1 MKIVKSSRKAISP
14 LLATIILIAI
24 TIVGGLVVYSIFT
37 SSAGAAGSQ
46 SSVQVVSA
54 QLVVPTGSAQ
64 ATFAITVKNSGN
76 KPINNLQI
84 SGIQTGTTLCGTG
97 GTNPSLVTSASS
109 CAPAITLAPGQSA
122 AGTMTITLPG
132 NPQII
137 VGKTYQYVITATF
150 VDGSTST
157 NVFTVQATSS

>member
-46 SSVQVVSA
+46 SSVQVVSD
-54 QLVVPTGSAQ
+54 QLVVPTGGGSA
-64 ATFAITVKNSGN
+64 TWAITVKNQGN
-76 KPINNLQI
+76 KPI
-84 SGIQTGTTLCGTG
+84 QTMSVTLGTSVTTLTG
-97 GTNPSLVTSASS
+97 CSSSGLVLIPPPCSGSTT
-109 CAPAITLAPGQSA
+109 INLAPGQSI
-122 AGTMTITLPG
+122 AGSTPVSGIT
-132 NPQII
+132 
-137 VGKTYQYVITATF
+137 VGQTYSVTVTATF

>member
-37 SSAGAAGSQ
+37 SSAGTAGSQ
-46 SSVQVVSA
+46 SSLQVVSD
-54 QLVVPTGSAQ
+54 QLVVPTGGGSA
-64 ATFAITVKNSGN
+64 TWAITVKNQGN
-76 KPINNLQI
+76 KPI
-84 SGIQTGTTLCGTG
+84 QTMSVTLGTTTLTGCSSSGLVLITPASCSGTS
-97 GTNPSLVTSASS
+97 TTIN
-109 CAPAITLAPGQSA
+109 LAPGQSI
-122 AGTMTITLPG
+122 AGSTPVSGVT
-132 NPQII
+132 
-137 VGKTYQYVITATF
+137 VGQTYSVTITATF